1 MEVEMKAV
9 LNDDQLRK
17 LLNNEDL
24 GICKTNEIREF
35 LVKKDTYYSFNGEK
49 IKKPKHIT
57 RIRKEAYIDA
67 WNPGQKKPMH
77 PIDLATGREHTEE
90 THDIDIFSHAV
101 TSFFNFNFDPVP
113 NHEDI
118 YLTIKEKHTDEK
130 GIETNVENESR
141 MYDTEAVEALLN
153 SLNFKVYF
161 EKDKR
166 SISFWT
172 DVNKSRLHLEI
183 VSVNASDIY
192 LEIECCIPD
201 LLSKTEKE
209 KLIDTTRSDIKYFFK
224 EVLGITEFDGRSGAE
239 IIGA

>member
-9 LNDDQLRK
+9 INSDQLKK

-57 RIRKEAYIDA
+57 RIRKEAFIDT

-77 PIDLATGREHTEE
+77 PIDLATGREYEEE
-90 THDIDIFSHAV
+90 TRDIDIFSHAV

-141 MYDTEAVEALLN
+141 IYDTEAIEALLN
-153 SLNFKVYF
+153 NVNFKVYF

-166 SISFWT
+166 SISFST
-172 DVNKSRLHLEI
+172 VLDGCHMHLEI

-192 LEIECCIPD
+192 LEIECITEPD
-201 LLSKTEKE
+201 YVAQCQ
-209 KLIDTTRSDIKYFFK
+209 TTIKKFFK
-224 EVLGITEFDGRSGAE
+224 EVLGITEFDGRSWAE